1 VLLAAV
7 RAVPFF
13 RNLPS
18 ATLEALIARLR
29 PVEHR
34 RGSIVFSAGDT
45 GDTMYFV
52 ESGQVEALTRID
64 GEPLAVLGPG
74 SFVGEIAV
82 LLDQPRS
89 ATVRVTA
96 DAVLWELRRQEL
108 DHLLGEHPLI
118 GLELSREL
126 SRRLVAT
133 NRRVSPTPV
142 AQCVAVHGDVAALAT
157 ALDEAEPGRIAI
169 VILPGAQP
177 PQAVPDSVLV
187 VSADD
192 VAATTVRAYVE
203 GGSCGRSR
211 LLMLLPKAPA
221 ALCDAVLALSEYAV
235 IVGAQVE
242 RAPWLDRTSLRQ
254 RVLHCDG
261 SPPSLH
267 RASRWIRGRATG
279 LALSSGGSKAVAH
292 IGVIRVL
299 REMGVTI
306 DAVAG
311 SSGGAVVGAALACG
325 LDETEMLEQLRILA
339 HGFQLRRFDFNL
351 IPRTALSKG
360 VRLRQLFDTFFGGRS
375 FGGTQIPLW
384 VVASDV
390 RTGEEVVIDGG
401 PVADGVRA
409 SMSMPVFFNPW
420 PYRGRLLID
429 GAVVNPLPAS
439 VLRDAGIRRVIG
451 SNVAGQEIVV
461 DAGSGRRIPNVLQI
475 VVRMM
480 NSMEREMLK
489 TQVPLVDVMI
499 RPRVNTG
506 YSFDFSRMHEFI
518 AEGDRAA
525 RQQAGEALAT
535 LGSWGHEPPD

>member
-1 VLLAAV
+1 MLLAAV

-18 ATLEALIARLR
+18 ATLEALIAQLR
-29 PVEHR
+29 PVQHG

-52 ESGQVEALTRID
+52 ESGQLEALTQID

-82 LLDQPRS
+82 LLGQPRS

-96 DAVLWELRRQEL
+96 DVLLWELRRQEL
-108 DHLLGEHPLI
+108 DQLLGEHPLI

-126 SRRLVAT
+126 SRKLVATSRLVA
-133 NRRVSPTPV
+133 PTPI
-142 AQCVAVHGDVAALAT
+142 AQFVAVHGDASALART
-157 ALDEAEPGRIAI
+157 LDEAEPGRIAI
-169 VILPGAQP
+169 VVLPGAQP
-177 PQAVPDSVLV
+177 PRAVPDSVLV

-192 VAATTVRAYVE
+192 VDAATVRAYVA
-203 GGSCGRSR
+203 GVTGGRSR
-211 LLMLLPKAPA
+211 LLMLMPLASA
-221 ALCDAVLALSEYAV
+221 ALSDAVVALSEYAV
-235 IVGAQVE
+235 SVGADAE
-242 RAPWLDRTSLRQ
+242 RAPRLDRSSLRQ
-254 RVLHCDG
+254 RVLYCDG

-267 RASRWIRGRATG
+267 RVTRWIRGRAIG
-279 LALSSGGSKAVAH
+279 LALSSGGSKAMAH

-325 LDETEMLEQLRILA
+325 LDEAEMLEQLRILA

-375 FGGTQIPLW
+375 FGGTEIPLW

-390 RTGEEVVIDGG
+390 RTGEEVVIDAG

-420 PYRGRLLID
+420 SYRGRLLID

-518 AEGDRAA
+518 TEGDRAA

-535 LGSWGHEPPD
+535 LASWGQ

>member
-1 VLLAAV
+1 MQLAAV

-18 ATLEALIARLR
+18 TTLEALIARLR
-29 PVEHR
+29 PVRHR
-34 RGSIVFSAGDT
+34 RGTVLFGAGDI

-52 ESGQVEALTRID
+52 ESGQLEALADVEA
-64 GEPLAVLGPG
+64 EPLALLGPG
-74 SFVGEIAV
+74 SFVGEIAL

-96 DAVLWELRRQEL
+96 DALLWELRRQEL
-108 DHLLGEHPLI
+108 DHLLVEQPLI
-118 GLELSREL
+118 GVELSREL

-133 NRRVSPTPV
+133 NRLFAPIPI
-142 AQCVAVHGDVAALAT
+142 AQCVAVHGDAAALART
-157 ALDEAEPGRIAI
+157 LDEAEPGRIAI
-169 VILPGAQP
+169 VVLPSAQP
-177 PQAVPDSVLV
+177 PEGVPDSVLV
-187 VSADD
+187 VAAAD
-192 VAATTVRAYVE
+192 VGATTIRAYVA
-203 GGSCGRSR
+203 GAISGRSR
-211 LLMLLPKAPA
+211 LLLLLPRGSS
-221 ALCDAVLALSEYAV
+221 ALSDMVRTLCEYTV
-235 IVGAQVE
+235 TVGAE
-242 RAPWLDRTSLRQ
+242 AEGPWLDLSSPGH

-261 SPPSLH
+261 SAPSLG
-267 RASRWIRGRATG
+267 RVSRWIRGRATG

-306 DAVAG
+306 DAIAG

-325 LDETEMLEQLRILA
+325 LEEAEMLEQLRMLA
-339 HGFQLRRFDFNL
+339 HSFQLRRFDFNL

-375 FGGTQIPLW
+375 FSDTEIPLW
-384 VVASDV
+384 MVASDV

-401 PVADGVRA
+401 AVADGVRA

-439 VLRDAGIRRVIG
+439 VLRDAGIGRVIG
-451 SNVAGQEIVV
+451 SNVAGQEIFV
-461 DAGSGRRIPNVLQI
+461 DVGDGGRIPNALQL

-489 TQVPLVDVMI
+489 TQVPLVDILI
-499 RPRVNTG
+499 RPRVSTG
-506 YSFDFSRMHEFI
+506 YSFDFSRMHAFI

-525 RQQAGEALAT
+525 REEVGEALAALASWDQ
-535 LGSWGHEPPD
+535 LG